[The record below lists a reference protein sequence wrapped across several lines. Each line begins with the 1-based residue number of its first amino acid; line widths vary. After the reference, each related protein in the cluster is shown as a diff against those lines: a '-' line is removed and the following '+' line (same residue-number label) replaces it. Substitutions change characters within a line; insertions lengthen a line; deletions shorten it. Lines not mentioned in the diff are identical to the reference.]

1 MVELKKLLVEQIDRA
16 RASGRAVTIDF
27 PATRDA
33 IADLES
39 RCGSVSGD
47 IRDLVS
53 YAAGF
58 SFEEFAV
65 RFIGDY
71 PFEFQGM
78 FACSIPIATDGA
90 GNFWVVDVGPD
101 GSWRSVFFV
110 AHDPPVALLQ
120 ARDIGIFVQ
129 QTFELPRRAL
139 LSSEVVA
146 RIWKDNP
153 YTMPRAQAMRSSD
166 PVIRTFA
173 QQLDDGFIIADLR
186 AGQQGTG
193 FVWGSAGPNTEVR
206 RAGEHLLFATE
217 QKKRGA
223 FARLFSR

>member
-1 MVELKKLLVEQIDRA
+1 MVELKKLLVEQVDRA

-27 PATRDA
+27 PATGDA

-39 RCGSVSGD
+39 RCGPLSGD

-71 PFEFQGM
+71 PFEFEGM

-90 GNFWVVDVGPD
+90 GNFWVVDVGPN

-139 LSSEVVA
+139 LSSEAVA

-153 YTMPRAQAMRSSD
+153 YTMPRAQAMGSSD

-173 QQLDDGFIIADLR
+173 RNSTMASSSLTFEL
-186 AGQQGTG
+186 GTG